1 MRQYAKKMRIYA
13 KSLLLKEEIF
23 AESYLNQQPLKSL
36 FMYQSTISP
45 REQEVLRLIAY
56 ENTSQEIASKLYIS
70 SHTANSHRKNLM
82 EKLHVK
88 NTAGLVRRG
97 FELGLIALQRQ

>member
-1 MRQYAKKMRIYA
+1 
-13 KSLLLKEEIF
+13 
-23 AESYLNQQPLKSL
+23 
-36 FMYQSTISP
+36 MYQSTISP

-70 SHTANSHRKNLM
+70 NHTANSHRKNLM

-97 FELGLIALQRQ
+97 FELGLLSYVPLSL